1 MNLQAAIEPERGDA
15 LVIVDVQNDFLPGGN
30 LAVPEG
36 DAVIPPLNQFI
47 QRFQDRGLP
56 IYATRDWHP
65 PDHCSFKQQGGPWPP
80 HCVAETEGAA
90 FAADLQLPA
99 DAVVIYKG
107 TLQGKDAYS
116 GFDGT
121 NLADHLRDHFIS
133 RLFVGGL
140 TTEYC
145 VLNTVKDALSEGFEV
160 MLIKQAVRAVEADA
174 GDGERAIAEMQRCG
188 AQLI

>member
-36 DAVIPPLNQFI
+36 DAVIPPLNEFI
-47 QRFQDRGLP
+47 QRFQDRGRP
-56 IYATRDWHP
+56 VYATRDWHP
-65 PDHCSFKQQGGPWPP
+65 PDHCSFKPQGGPWPP

-90 FAADLQLPA
+90 FAADLHLPA

-121 NLADHLRDHFIS
+121 NLAGHLRDHDIS

-145 VLNTVKDALSEGFEV
+145 VLNTVKDALAEGFKV
-160 MLIKQAVRAVEADA
+160 MLTKQAVRAVEADA
-174 GDGERAIAEMQRCG
+174 GDGDRAIAEMQRCG
-188 AQLI
+188 AELI

>member
-56 IYATRDWHP
+56 VYATRDWHP

-90 FAADLQLPA
+90 FAADLHLPA

-107 TLQGKDAYS
+107 TLQSKDAYS

-121 NLADHLRDHFIS
+121 NLADHLRDHDIS
-133 RLFVGGL
+133 RLFIGGL

-145 VLNTVKDALSEGFEV
+145 VLNTVKDALAEGFQV